1 MPKTTKTIFNLFAL
15 FSIFLIVAQSLQA
28 QNVVYNLSNFA
39 REVFIKNPQIKVD
52 EVDPK
57 LQEAIFLENYK
68 IKFNSSLSA
77 GYNQKTNTG
86 TNPTNTL
93 SLGTEF
99 QYTFAPVSTKV
110 TVGLNV
116 TSLDITTEG
125 ANAADPIQTSLATS
139 VTSLSITQPLLFGG
153 LAYISPQ
160 RQLDIDRY
168 LTRIQRAAFNSKLN
182 GNILKSLIDYHRYLV
197 NKDLIF
203 SSKRSLANSREILA
217 FNRKKVRNSTL
228 NRKDLLAN
236 QSQVLQNQISLEE
249 TELNQKILFETLLG
263 YINIK
268 PNSEQAK
275 RISFEDELVLPDS
288 LELDPDQAYEN
299 ALSQRS
305 DLLAI
310 KLEIEAAK
318 NAIRLGKAYLFPTL
332 NASIGVDFLG
342 QGEDIAGT
350 FNYDISDSNGIDI
363 KWGLNFLMY
372 LDALSY
378 RITTTRPQL
387 QLIQAM
393 QKLSLQESSIK
404 NSINSSVLLVNQ
416 AFKVLK
422 QREIIRRY
430 MSDRYAISRKD
441 YVNGKIDFSQHL
453 QNSIDIQTARINFQ
467 VSKIDFYSKLL
478 NHYFLEGTLLERY
491 NLTGMPVDGKLK
503 LRNLTDFINS
513 ALK

>member
-1 MPKTTKTIFNLFAL
+1 M
-15 FSIFLIVAQSLQA
+15 
-28 QNVVYNLSNFA
+28 
-39 REVFIKNPQIKVD
+39 
-52 EVDPK
+52 
-57 LQEAIFLENYK
+57 
-68 IKFNSSLSA
+68 
-77 GYNQKTNTG
+77 
-86 TNPTNTL
+86 
-93 SLGTEF
+93 
-99 QYTFAPVSTKV
+99 
-110 TVGLNV
+110 
-116 TSLDITTEG
+116 
-125 ANAADPIQTSLATS
+125 
-139 VTSLSITQPLLFGG
+139 
-153 LAYISPQ
+153 
-160 RQLDIDRY
+160 
-168 LTRIQRAAFNSKLN
+168 
-182 GNILKSLIDYHRYLV
+182 
-197 NKDLIF
+197 
-203 SSKRSLANSREILA
+203 
-217 FNRKKVRNSTL
+217 RNSTL

-263 YINIK
+263 HINIK

-318 NAIRLGKAYLFPTL
+318 NAIRLGKSYLFPTL
-332 NASIGVDFLG
+332 NAFVGVDFLG

-393 QKLSLQESSIK
+393 QKLSLQENSIK
-404 NSINSSVLLVNQ
+404 NSINSSVLLVDQ